1 MSIMG
6 DSRKYEVF
14 IPYMKKMRENNNK
27 ISNLE
32 IHLHYNKHLEKNKN
46 ENVEIYDILIR
57 RVETNDELFSNEVFK
72 MVRVFTYAIV
82 RLILLTKSGPKYC
95 ISWMY

>member
-1 MSIMG
+1 
-6 DSRKYEVF
+6 
-14 IPYMKKMRENNNK
+14 MKENKKN

-57 RVETNDELFSNEVFK
+57 RVETNDRLFSNEGFK
-72 MVRVFTYAIV
+72 EVIVFTYLGITFIDTQSV
-82 RLILLTKSGPKYC
+82 PKYC
-95 ISWMY
+95 MSWI